1 MTPPP
6 HGRGGGHGGG
16 GALGRRAYASL
27 LAAAVVALA
36 LLCLFYGAAFAPSI
50 RSAHPRL
57 PVRRLGFRRARAA
70 RALPAGLALS
80 SIPVRGA
87 AARLALAPHPRA
99 ALRFDR
105 KWSRD
110 GRPLVSCRCATRG
123 TRS

>member
-1 MTPPP
+1 MTLPP

-87 AARLALAPHPRA
+87 GRSARTPPACCSP
-99 ALRFDR
+99 LR
-105 KWSRD
+105 S
-110 GRPLVSCRCATRG
+110 
-123 TRS
+123 

>member
-57 PVRRLGFRRARAA
+57 PVRRLGFRARAA
-70 RALPAGLALS
+70 GALPVPAGLALS

-87 AARLALAPHPRA
+87 AARLTPHPRA

>member
-87 AARLALAPHPRA
+87 GRSARTPPACCSP
-99 ALRFDR
+99 LR
-105 KWSRD
+105 S
-110 GRPLVSCRCATRG
+110 
-123 TRS
+123 